1 MDDIVNLIMNA
12 GVTIVII
19 AYFIF
24 RDYKFMSSLQ
34 TTLTTLV
41 DTVNT
46 LKEIV
51 TREEKNM
58 EGRAEHGI
66 KSGIGWR

>member
-1 MDDIVNLIMNA
+1 MTMDDIVNLIMNA

-58 EGRAEHGI
+58 EGG
-66 KSGIGWR
+66 K

>member
-1 MDDIVNLIMNA
+1 MDDLVNLIMNA

-51 TREEKNM
+51 TREEKRQ
-58 EGRAEHGI
+58 EGGN
-66 KSGIGWR
+66 